1 MSKLKLFFL
10 ILINKGL
17 ILMSDKLIY
26 KNMNIEELVV
36 LSQNSDL
43 KAIEELI
50 RKIQKDVFATLSYM
64 MKSNENLYD
73 LTQEVLLKVAKNI
86 NNLQNPKCFHGW
98 LNHIITNT
106 YYDYL
111 RKIQKKPEM
120 ISLEYSCP
128 VLDMDIKIEI
138 PDKKSKPME
147 KCITSECEQQI
158 KKAIRGLPET
168 FRIAIVLR
176 EFQGLSYEEI
186 ANATN
191 SGIGTVKSRISRARI
206 KLQDILKNYI

>member
-1 MSKLKLFFL
+1 MIEKM
-10 ILINKGL
+10 N
-17 ILMSDKLIY
+17 Y
-26 KNMNIEELVV
+26 KKMNTAELVI
-36 LSQNSDL
+36 LSQKEDY
-43 KAIEELI
+43 KALEELI

-64 MKSNENLYD
+64 LKSNESLYD

-86 NNLQNPKCFHGW
+86 KSLQNPSCFRGW

-128 VLDMDIKIEI
+128 ALDLDVKLEI
-138 PDKKSKPME
+138 PDKGIKPME

-168 FRIAIVLR
+168 FRIAIILR

-186 ANATN
+186 AGATN
-191 SGIGTVKSRISRARI
+191 TGIGTVKSRISRARM
-206 KLQDILKNYI
+206 KLHEILGNYI